1 MTLRSVVFFLVVA
14 WAAPSIADDGLPSLA
29 VQNRKHTETHEFT
42 AFVGMLPLDAFTK
55 GVTFSGSYTLHFT
68 DIIGWE
74 VGQFFY
80 SLPMDTELESELLAF
95 NLKPTPFERVEQF
108 VTSNVVFKPLYWK
121 GAWLNS
127 ALSYG
132 EFFLLAGGG
141 YGWLTRT
148 QRPVI
153 STGLGF
159 RVYINQL
166 ISMRF
171 DLRDL
176 MFVSEND
183 TQNELWVGLGISLS
197 P

>member
-1 MTLRSVVFFLVVA
+1 MTFRSIVFFLA
-14 WAAPSIADDGLPSLA
+14 ALWAMPCLADDGLPSLA

-42 AFVGMLPLDAFTK
+42 AYVGVLPMDAFTK
-55 GVTFSGSYTLHFT
+55 GLTLSGSYTLHFS
-68 DIIGWE
+68 DLIGWE

-80 SLPMDTELESELLAF
+80 SQPFETDLESELRAF
-95 NLKPTPFERVEQF
+95 DLKPTPFERVEQF

-132 EFFLLAGGG
+132 EFFLTAGGG

-148 QRPVI
+148 ERPVA
-153 STGLGF
+153 SFGGGF
-159 RVYINQL
+159 RMYVNQFL
-166 ISMRF
+166 SFRL

-176 MFVSEND
+176 LFISEND
-183 TQNELWVGLGISLS
+183 TQNELWVGLGVSIS

>member
-1 MTLRSVVFFLVVA
+1 MVA
-14 WAAPSIADDGLPSLA
+14 WAAPSIADDSLPSLA

-42 AFVGMLPLDAFTK
+42 AFVGMLPLDLLQKASLLTD
-55 GVTFSGSYTLHFT
+55 TLHFT
-68 DIIGWE
+68 DLIGWE

-80 SLPMDTELESELLAF
+80 SLPLDTELESELLAF

-153 STGLGF
+153 STGLGS
-159 RVYINQL
+159 VYINQL

-171 DLRDL
+171 DL
-176 MFVSEND
+176 
-183 TQNELWVGLGISLS
+183 GISCSYRKTIRRTNCGSASGSRYHHEHALAYYY
-197 P
+197 